1 MTPFRVLQISIV
13 VVLLF
18 GSTWVVG
25 ALGMA
30 AESPGSVPTWLN
42 STPALAGVLQQGD
55 NDDNNDDGGD
65 NSDNSDGGD
74 NSDSDN
80 DDGGDN
86 DGNSNGNG
94 NDSDYDDNDNYDDFD
109 LPPLTPSGPTR
120 PPEPQCAHPGQDT
133 TFTSYDGKVNVKVF
147 ASTPEKVR
155 VEILQVIDFL
165 NAPLPPG
172 SLVGLLAYEVRA
184 SHCDTVPL
192 ATFPAEVNL
201 AIHYSDIEATG
212 LDESRFVVG
221 KLDMATAVWNPME
234 KRANDPSSNVVTA
247 TIIETGFYMVWE
259 QR

>member
-65 NSDNSDGGD
+65 NSDNSDNSDGGD

-94 NDSDYDDNDNYDDFD
+94 NDSDYDDNENYDDFD

-172 SLVGLLAYEVRA
+172 
-184 SHCDTVPL
+184 
-192 ATFPAEVNL
+192 AEVNL
-201 AIHYSDIEATG
+201 AIHYNDIEATG
-212 LDESRFVVG
+212 LDESRFVIG

>member
-13 VVLLF
+13 MVLLF

-42 STPALAGVLQQGD
+42 STPALAGVLGQDD
-55 NDDNNDDGGD
+55 NDDNNVGGD
-65 NSDNSDGGD
+65 NSDNSSGGD
-74 NSDSDN
+74 NSDN

-86 DGNSNGNG
+86 DGNSNS
-94 NDSDYDDNDNYDDFD
+94 NDNDYDDNDNYDDFN

-120 PPEPQCAHPGQDT
+120 PPEPECARPGQDT
-133 TFTSYDGKVNVKVF
+133 TFTSYDGKVKVKIF
-147 ASTPEKVR
+147 ASTPEQVK

-172 SLVGLLAYEVRA
+172 NLVGLLAYEIRA

-212 LDESRFVVG
+212 LDESRFVIG
-221 KLDMATAVWNPME
+221 RLDMATAAWYPME
-234 KRANDPSSNVVTA
+234 KRANDPANNAVTA
-247 TIIETGFYMVWE
+247 TIIQTGFYMVWE